1 MSVSHRARWPGLSRA
16 GASLLLL
23 PIRALASLG
32 RMTRRVVRSA
42 RFWVLLIL
50 LVIGLLVMYYVQAD
64 RYTPLTTDAYAQ
76 AYVVGIAPQVE
87 GQVVSVHVREND
99 RVSKGQLLF
108 AIDPRPFEHE
118 IARLEAKLADVI
130 QQVAQ
135 LDSAL
140 EAARAEHA
148 RVEAEEAYA
157 RAVYGQEVRIF
168 ERQST
173 TERKYLD
180 AQQKYKAATAALDRS
195 AKLVQSAEQ
204 ALAARIG
211 AEHALI
217 AEVKAELA
225 TARLDLAYSK
235 VTAPSDGYVTDLQL
249 TVGAY
254 AHVGQAM
261 MTLIDDRQW
270 LVVANFR
277 ENCLALMRDGQPA
290 LVSFRTYPGRL
301 FPARVSYVGW
311 GVGQGQGVPSGRLP
325 EVPNLPMWVP
335 VPQRFQVRLSLD
347 DSGTPPTL
355 RVGMTGTVSVYID
368 PGDTLGPITRALHRF
383 LSWLSFVY

>member
-1 MSVSHRARWPGLSRA
+1 MSVSERARWPSILRVG
-16 GASLLLL
+16 GALLLL
-23 PIRALASLG
+23 PLRALAAVG
-32 RMTRRVVRSA
+32 RAARRLFRSA

-50 LVIGLLVMYYVQAD
+50 LIIGLLVTYYIQAD

-87 GQVVSVHVREND
+87 GQVVAVHVREND
-99 RVSKGQLLF
+99 RVAKDQLLF
-108 AIDPRPFEHE
+108 EIDPRPFEHE
-118 IARLEAKLADVI
+118 IARLEAKLAEVT

-157 RAVYGQEVRIF
+157 RAVYGQENRIF

-211 AEHALI
+211 AEHALV

-225 TARLDLAYSK
+225 TARLDLTYTK
-235 VTAPSDGYVTDLQL
+235 VTAPTDGYVTDLQL
-249 TVGAY
+249 RVGAY

-277 ENCLALMRDGQPA
+277 ENCLALMREGQPA

-301 FPARVSYVGW
+301 FRGQVSYVGW

-347 DSGTPPTL
+347 AADAPPTL
-355 RVGMTGTVSVYID
+355 RVGMTGTVSVYIG
-368 PGDTLGPITRALHRF
+368 PGDTLGPLTRALHKF